1 MINSEDYQHP
11 LGITTTTQF
20 RRVDVSELFGKTCS
34 ATTVPVTVSV
44 SAPPVGNLRV
54 DGAATASVTICTGDT
69 PIFTITGGV
78 ASNSY
83 TFKIDGGFDT
93 HTNTPTFDPVALG
106 FVFAPGVTYSV
117 DATIYDKPLSGAN
130 PDPTACTN
138 NTSSITVLVEATPA
152 VVIDITGA
160 TNETFC
166 TGDNVVFTV
175 TNPPAADVTNYHFI
189 LNGITTVQNGASATT
204 SRSTLNDGDTI
215 TAEVTLVSGCV
226 VSATVTLIENSIT
239 AGTISPVNQSICSGA
254 TPTIITGVTTPTVN
268 PAANVTHYWQAS
280 TDGFATFNNI
290 MINSE
295 DYQHPSGITTTTQF
309 RRVDVSELFGKTCSD
324 TTVPVTVSVSAPP
337 VGNLLVD
344 GTATASVTI
353 CTSDTPIFTIT
364 GGVASNSYTFKIDG
378 GFDTHTNTPT
388 FDPVALGFV
397 FAPGVTYSVD
407 ATIYDKPL
415 SGANPDPTACTN
427 NTSSITIVVT
437 NPPAVALTVTGS
449 INNTFCSG
457 EDLTYTATSIV
468 SASYRFKVDGITRQ
482 NSVSNTFTVNNIT
495 DGQNINVEITLVS
508 GCTISTAT
516 INND

>member
-1 MINSEDYQHP
+1 FNNIMINSEDYQP
-11 LGITTTTQF
+11 PALTETAEY
-20 RRVDVSELFGKTCS
+20 RRVDVSNLNGKTCS
-34 ATTVPVTVSV
+34 ATTAPVTIIVND
-44 SAPPVGNLRV
+44 APNGSLRV
-54 DGAATASVTICTGDT
+54 NGSDTASITLCIGDT
-69 PIFTITGGV
+69 PLFTITGGV

-117 DATIYDKPLSGAN
+117 DATIYDRPLVAGN
-130 PDPTACTN
+130 PDPTACET
-138 NTSSITVLVEATPA
+138 NTSSIDLVTSINPA
-152 VVIDITGA
+152 VAIAVTGA

-166 TGDNVVFTV
+166 SGDNVVFTV
-175 TNPPAADVTNYHFI
+175 TNPPAANVTNYHFI
-189 LNGITTVQNGASATT
+189 LNGITTIQNGPSDTT

-239 AGTISPVNQSICSGA
+239 AGTISPVNQTICSGA

-309 RRVDVSELFGKTCSD
+309 RRVDVSELFGKTCSA

-344 GTATASVTI
+344 GAATASVTI
-353 CTSDTPIFTIT
+353 CTGD
-364 GGVASNSYTFKIDG
+364 
-378 GFDTHTNTPT
+378 
-388 FDPVALGFV
+388 
-397 FAPGVTYSVD
+397 
-407 ATIYDKPL
+407 
-415 SGANPDPTACTN
+415 
-427 NTSSITIVVT
+427 
-437 NPPAVALTVTGS
+437 
-449 INNTFCSG
+449 
-457 EDLTYTATSIV
+457 
-468 SASYRFKVDGITRQ
+468 
-482 NSVSNTFTVNNIT
+482 
-495 DGQNINVEITLVS
+495 
-508 GCTISTAT
+508 
-516 INND
+516 